1 MLFSFQIFSV
11 FSFYLLD
18 GILTNSYDEYRD
30 IRSWNIDIFEEVYET
45 WKYGHSGTFLQLQE
59 KRI

>member
-1 MLFSFQIFSV
+1 MLFSFQTFSV

-18 GILTNSYDEYRD
+18 GILTNGYDEYRD
-30 IRSWNIDIFEEVYET
+30 IRSWNTDKFAEVYET
-45 WKYGHSGTFLQLQE
+45 WKYEHSGTFLQSQE